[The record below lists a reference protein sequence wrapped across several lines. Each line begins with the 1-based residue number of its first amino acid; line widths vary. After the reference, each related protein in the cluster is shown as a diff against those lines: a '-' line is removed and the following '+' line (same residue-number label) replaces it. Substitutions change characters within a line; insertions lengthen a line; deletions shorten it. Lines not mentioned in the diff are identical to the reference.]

1 MQEVAILRIG
11 HRPERDRRVTTHV
24 ALTGR
29 AFGAAG
35 MYLAADDPGVK
46 RSVEDVVARWG
57 GGFFVEN
64 NVSWRSCIRRWQEDG
79 GIVVHLTMYGETL
92 PSALPRLRG
101 HEKLLLVVGA
111 EKVPGEL
118 YGLADCNISVTSQPH
133 SEIASVA
140 VFLDNLFQGAEFGIA
155 YPDAPMQIRP
165 MNGEER
171 SL

>member
-11 HRPERDRRVTTHV
+11 HRPERDQRVTTHV

-46 RSVEDVVARWG
+46 KSVDDVVARWG
-57 GGFFVEN
+57 GTFFVEN
-64 NVSWRSCIRRWQEDG
+64 NVSWRGCIRRWQESG
-79 GIVVHLTMYGETL
+79 GTAIHLTMYGEPL
-92 PSALPRLRG
+92 PAVLPQLRS

-118 YGLADCNISVTSQPH
+118 YGLADHNISVTSQPH

-140 VFLDNLFQGAEFGIA
+140 VLLDNLFQGEEFGIA
-155 YPDAPMQIRP
+155 YPDAPMQIIP
-165 MNGEER
+165 MNRGER
-171 SL
+171 RL